1 MKVFFLNGQKYCS
14 ESNFTL
20 LDLLNYFNYDL
31 NIFVLEHNKLIR
43 KKENWNQIKIKNND
57 TIEIITIVGGGQ
69 FYKNFIELFYV

>member
-57 TIEIITIVGGGQ
+57 TIEIITIVGGG
-69 FYKNFIELFYV
+69 

>member
-31 NIFVLEHNKLIR
+31 NIFVLEHSKLIR

-57 TIEIITIVGGGQ
+57 TIEIITIVGGG
-69 FYKNFIELFYV
+69 

>member
-31 NIFVLEHNKLIR
+31 KIFVLEHNKLIR

-57 TIEIITIVGGGQ
+57 TIEIITIVGGG
-69 FYKNFIELFYV
+69 